1 MMPEFFEIL
10 IHFDVFEFCVFVL
23 RLKKLTTTT
32 LWMTERPQQVH
43 S

>member
-10 IHFDVFEFCVFVL
+10 IHFDVFEFCFL
-23 RLKKLTTTT
+23 FCALE